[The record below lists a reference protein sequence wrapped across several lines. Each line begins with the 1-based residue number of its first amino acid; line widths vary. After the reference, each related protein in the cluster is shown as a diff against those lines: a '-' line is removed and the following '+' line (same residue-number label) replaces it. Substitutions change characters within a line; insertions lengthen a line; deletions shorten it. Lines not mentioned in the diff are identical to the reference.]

1 MTFELTHVALI
12 CVGYLLVIF
21 GVAWITERKW
31 VPKAITQHP
40 LTYVLSLGIFASAWA
55 FMGLS
60 IWHSSLGMVRWLITW
75 VLERCFCSHRLPWP
89 PWRSC
94 RADTSCTRS
103 RIYWY
108 FVTTATALARSP
120 RCACC

>member
-55 FMGLS
+55 
-60 IWHSSLGMVRWLITW
+60 
-75 VLERCFCSHRLPWP
+75 
-89 PWRSC
+89 
-94 RADTSCTRS
+94 
-103 RIYWY
+103 
-108 FVTTATALARSP
+108 TATL
-120 RCACC
+120 CVDCKTLDEIKEKQVGG

>member
-1 MTFELTHVALI
+1 MVPGSGPTLSGSWLLLLLTPCRPAETERDPMTFELTHVALI

-55 FMGLS
+55 FYGVIDLAFQFGYGALAYYVGTGE
-60 IWHSSLGMVRWLITW
+60 IGRA
-75 VLERCFCSHRLPWP
+75 
-89 PWRSC
+89 SC
-94 RADTSCTRS
+94 RERVG
-103 RIYWY
+103 
-108 FVTTATALARSP
+108 FVS
-120 RCACC
+120 